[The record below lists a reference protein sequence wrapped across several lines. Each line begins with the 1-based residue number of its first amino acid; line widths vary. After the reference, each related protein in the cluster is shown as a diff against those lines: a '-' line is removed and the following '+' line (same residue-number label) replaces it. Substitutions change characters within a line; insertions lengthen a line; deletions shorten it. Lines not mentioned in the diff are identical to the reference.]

1 MKKTRLITAILM
13 ALMVL
18 LLVVP
23 ALANE
28 GEGTM
33 DVSPGGDE
41 EQPIPLQMAPAP
53 PRSPLTGLRKSP
65 PLSPR
70 RNLPPRRP

>member
-41 EQPIPLQMAPAP
+41 EQPPVVEPTDP
-53 PRSPLTGLRKSP
+53 PVVDPTEPPVVCLLYTSP
-65 PLSPR
+65 SPR
-70 RNLPPRRP
+70 DR